1 VLFRW
6 SSDLDMTTELMENT
20 M

>member
-1 VLFRW
+1 VLVRW